1 MHRCKYAVNTGE
13 DLVYVAGLFEV
24 SWIQMWALNPT
35 YTAPEA
41 AAAHSDS
48 VINVGHLYTLTTDE
62 SVFDVARKFGMSVQ
76 QVMFFNADLSSQKTK
91 AWTQA
96 LPVSSELSRELCVVP
111 NSCHTSE

>member
-13 DLVYVAGLFEV
+13 DLVYIAGLFEV

-48 VINVGHLYTLTTDE
+48 VINVGHLYTLTKDE
-62 SVFDVARKFGMSVQ
+62 SVFDVARKFGMSVR
-76 QVMFFNADLSSQKTK
+76 QVMFFNADLSNQKTK

-96 LPVSSELSRELCVVP
+96 LPVSSELCVVP